1 MQYMCMADRNR
12 EHQRKLHQNTPT
24 YSKELNDNHIL
35 TNQSRSQSVQTIS
48 FENEMFKTL
57 DKVMHLPVDSTNGKR
72 DLRFVSRLRTETT
85 AALPG
90 KDRMEHQINIKY
102 MF

>member
-1 MQYMCMADRNR
+1 MGDRNR
-12 EHQRKLHQNTPT
+12 EHQRILHQNTST

-35 TNQSRSQSVQTIS
+35 INQSANLYTQQL
-48 FENEMFKTL
+48 FETKCLKAVDE
-57 DKVMHLPVDSTNGKR
+57 VMHLPVDSTKGKR

-90 KDRMEHQINIKY
+90 KDRL
-102 MF
+102 